1 MRYKY
6 RHDYFI
12 SVMTKALDKNSD
24 IIQICQLVYSNNQ
37 LAKILNLVATVQVM
51 KT

>member
-1 MRYKY
+1 MCYKY

-12 SVMTKALDKNSD
+12 SVMTKALGKNSN
-24 IIQICQLVYSNNQ
+24 IIQISQLVYSNNQ
-37 LAKILNLVATVQVM
+37 FAKTLILVAATQVM